1 MILLEQG
8 DSGPEVRALQQALL
22 SFGYK
27 LPQYGA
33 DGIYGP
39 ETAAAITQWK
49 KDTGAYPGVV
59 DGSYVTQQ
67 GYNSLVGDPAGNGN
81 GEDKPIPDHPRM
93 DATTRKAALALGA
106 AGVLAYLLS

>member
-39 ETAAAITQWK
+39 ETAAAVTQWK

-81 GEDKPIPDHPRM
+81 GEDKPIPEPAPQM
-93 DATTRKAALALGA
+93 NTAQAAALTLGA